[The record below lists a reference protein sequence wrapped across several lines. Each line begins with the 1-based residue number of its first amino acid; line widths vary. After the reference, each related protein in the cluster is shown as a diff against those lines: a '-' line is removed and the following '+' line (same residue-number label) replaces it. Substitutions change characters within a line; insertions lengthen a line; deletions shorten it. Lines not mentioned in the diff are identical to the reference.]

1 MASYLHLYH
10 YYHIYW
16 IPKTQSKQTD
26 LISLTVWTLSPKD
39 LKCVRCEQSLITVLI
54 VLAERDRLYCNE
66 CESKSE
72 SDAEKPQWLQDG
84 KPYKCDRCQAMFRYK
99 GNLASHKSVHTGKQT
114 KIYSSVM
121 LSQICLL
128 QFVMFKMVYNYRR
141 ETVPLQRMWSS
152 VQQACQ
158 SEDTFTDPLRRKT
171 IQM

>member
-1 MASYLHLYH
+1 M
-10 YYHIYW
+10 
-16 IPKTQSKQTD
+16 QRGQ
-26 LISLTVWTLSPKD
+26 
-39 LKCVRCEQSLITVLI
+39 RLITVLL
-54 VLAERDRLYCNE
+54 VLAERDRLYCSE

-114 KIYSSVM
+114 KNI
-121 LSQICLL
+121 L
-128 QFVMFKMVYNYRR
+128 QRRSLKPACRRLNILQMVCNYRR

-152 VQQACQ
+152 VQQTCQ
-158 SEDTFTDPLRRKT
+158 SEDTLADPLRGKT

>member
-1 MASYLHLYH
+1 MCSV
-10 YYHIYW
+10 
-16 IPKTQSKQTD
+16 Q
-26 LISLTVWTLSPKD
+26 
-39 LKCVRCEQSLITVLI
+39 RLITVLL
-54 VLAERDRLYCNE
+54 VLAERDRLYCSE

-114 KIYSSVM
+114 EYSSAT
-121 LSQICLL
+121 LSKSCCRLNIL
-128 QFVMFKMVYNYRR
+128 QMVYNYRR

-152 VQQACQ
+152 VQQTCQ
-158 SEDTFTDPLRRKT
+158 SEDTLADPLRGKT